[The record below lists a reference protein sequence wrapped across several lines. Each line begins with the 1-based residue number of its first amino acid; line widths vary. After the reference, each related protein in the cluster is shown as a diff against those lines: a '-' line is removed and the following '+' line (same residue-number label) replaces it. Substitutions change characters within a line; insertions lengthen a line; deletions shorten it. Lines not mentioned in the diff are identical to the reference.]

1 MGPRTVNHAHATARV
16 ALQRAAKKRLVRIN
30 HPARDVDPPRY
41 STDERE
47 YDVMTKEGVAR
58 FFEAANG
65 DRFEAFFVVAV
76 LSGARPAELRALAWN
91 DVGPDSLTFR
101 RTASQTRSGP
111 PVIRNTTKTGKDR
124 VVPLMP
130 EAGAALQAHRARHN
144 EERLALGELWQDNGL
159 VFPDARGPPTGRGG
173 TRWIVSGLSGSR
185 RGVR

>member
-16 ALQRAAKKRLVRIN
+16 ALQRAAKKRLVRTN
-30 HPARDVDPPRY
+30 HPARDVDQPRH

-130 EAGAALQAHRARHN
+130 EPVVLPGAPHSGRTTGSSSRTPGALRPGEEGRDGSFRGSLGVEGGCDRVDEGHRS
-144 EERLALGELWQDNGL
+144 LL
-159 VFPDARGPPTGRGG
+159 V
-173 TRWIVSGLSGSR
+173 
-185 RGVR
+185 